1 MYERSNMFANIEC
14 KFKYADEETIL
25 DTIKESGSAII
36 NSDIDIDPA
45 RALLIFG
52 ACFGLGCKGALSKKQ
67 KKAIDVFFSTIVNG
81 DLFPVY
87 KILSEPMSERQINV
101 SANLIQLLP
110 SETAIAVLH
119 YILGYAYIDGGL
131 DDERAEFL
139 DSTFGQALLMNFF
152 QSGEEEVPGPF
163 VQLSGLDA
171 DIAQYFDEND
181 PLLTFDDVCEQFP
194 DADRDAVKKSLDY
207 LVEEEV
213 LYLADTAVGKMYA
226 RLT

>member
-25 DTIKESGSAII
+25 DSIQRSGSVII
-36 NSDIDIDPA
+36 NS
-45 RALLIFG
+45 
-52 ACFGLGCKGALSKKQ
+52 GLGEQTIIGILIMCANYGFGGKGALSDKQ
-67 KKAIDVFFSTIVNG
+67 KKAVDVFLGKMVNG
-81 DLFPVY
+81 DINGLY
-87 KILSEPMSERQINV
+87 RDMSQEIND
-101 SANLIQLLP
+101 SHTGLITALGQLP
-110 SETAIAVLH
+110 AETALAVLH
-119 YILGYAYIDGGL
+119 YILAYAYIDGKL

-139 DSTFGQALLMNFF
+139 DSTFGQALLMNFL

-171 DIAQYFDEND
+171 DIAKYFDEND
-181 PLLTFDDVCEQFP
+181 PLVTYEDVCEQFP

-213 LYLADTAVGKMYA
+213 LYLADTAVGQMYA
-226 RLT
+226 RMT

>member
-14 KFKYADEETIL
+14 KFKYADEKTIL
-25 DTIKESGSAII
+25 DSIQRSGSVII
-36 NSDIDIDPA
+36 NS
-45 RALLIFG
+45 
-52 ACFGLGCKGALSKKQ
+52 GLGEQVTIAILVMCAHYALRGDGSLTDKQ
-67 KKAIDVFFSTIVNG
+67 KKAIDVFLGKVANG
-81 DLFPVY
+81 DNEAVY
-87 KILSEPMSERQINV
+87 KDMCREVDDSYND
-101 SANLIQLLP
+101 LITAAGQLP
-110 SETAIAVLH
+110 PETAIAVLH
-119 YILGYAYIDGGL
+119 YILAYVYIDGKL

-139 DSTFGQALLMNFF
+139 DRTFGQALLMNFL

-181 PLLTFDDVCEQFP
+181 PLLTFDDVCKQFP

-213 LYLADTAVGKMYA
+213 LYIADTAVGKMYA